1 MVRPAQR
8 REVVAWARSAYQ
20 LSERKACRV
29 VGVSASF
36 VRYHSRKP
44 EQAPLRRRLRELA
57 GVRVRAGYRQL
68 HVYLRREGW
77 KINHKRVYRLY
88 SLEGLALKLKR
99 PRRHRSAVVRVGRP
113 MATRRDEQWA
123 MDFMHDT
130 LMGATAIRI
139 LTVIDVFSRECVAL
153 VAARRF
159 SGGQVAEILTEAG
172 RHRGALPETIRV
184 DNGTEFTS
192 KELDH
197 WAYWNKV
204 RLDFSRPGKPADN
217 CFAEAFNGSLRR
229 ECLSQHWFISLE
241 DAQGTLDLWKEDYNN
256 HRPHSSLGRIP
267 PAEFHGGGR
276 VMPSPNRLPEL
287 HV

>member
-8 REVVAWARSAYQ
+8 REVVLWARAAYQ
-20 LSERKACRV
+20 LSERKACRAI
-29 VGVSASF
+29 GVSASF
-36 VRYHSRKP
+36 LRYRSRRP
-44 EQAPLRRRLRELA
+44 DQTPLRRRLRELS
-57 GVRVRAGYRQL
+57 GTRVRAGYRQL

-77 KINHKRVYRLY
+77 RVNHKRVYRLY
-88 SLEGLALKLKR
+88 TLEGLGLKLKR
-99 PRRHRSAVVRVGRP
+99 PRRHRSATVRVGRA

-130 LMGATAIRI
+130 LAGSTSIRI
-139 LTVIDVFSRECVAL
+139 LTVIDLFSRECVVLFAG
-153 VAARRF
+153 RTF
-159 SGGQVAEILTEAG
+159 SGGQVATILAEAG
-172 RHRGALPETIRV
+172 RVRGHLPETIRV

-197 WAYWNKV
+197 WAYWNRV

-217 CFAEAFNGSLRR
+217 CYAEAFNGSVRR
-229 ECLSQHWFISLE
+229 ECLSQHWFISVA
-241 DAQGTLDLWKEDYNN
+241 DAQRTLDLWKEDYNN

-267 PAEFHGGGR
+267 PAEFRGGGA
-276 VMPSPNRLPEL
+276 VMPSPNRLLES